1 MPAVIS
7 DKFRV
12 YNAAQ
17 FKEALDE
24 PANTVMYFFLGGVSE
39 YANPTNPPSPGT
51 AVANVEY
58 YPWRDMFAAKRIQ
71 ASDISH
77 VVPRYD
83 WTSGTVYVQFDE
95 TTTNLLSDKYYVLTD
110 EFNVYKCLFNNGG
123 APSVNKPTGTDLQAT
138 TTADGYIWKYM
149 FSISTGDAL
158 KFLTSSH
165 MPVKFLTTNDGSRQ
179 WLVQQAAVDGSI
191 EVVRVTYGGT
201 GYGSTPSVIISGD
214 GTGAT
219 ATATISGGVVTKINV
234 TSRGSGYTFATA
246 TLSGGSP
253 SASATAKVVISP
265 KGGHGLNPIEE
276 LGGVFLLLNTRLDAS
291 EGGTFPVVNNFR
303 KIGLITDPIVYGS
316 SSVRALSSVY
326 RQTYRYTLTGITGTT
341 FNQDDTVTFG
351 SNTATVVDFDSA
363 NNYLYTT
370 LPIPREFSVGATLA
384 GPSATGTVSV
394 ISNPGLRPYTGDIIY
409 LENRL
414 AINRS
419 SDQIEDVKLIVEF

>member
-24 PANTVMYFFLGGVSE
+24 PANTVMYFFLGGVTE
-39 YANPTNPPSPGT
+39 YATPTNPPSPGT
-51 AVANVEY
+51 ATANVEY
-58 YPWRDMFAAKRIQ
+58 YPWRDMFAVKRIQ

-77 VVPRYD
+77 VVPRHN
-83 WTSGTVYVQFDE
+83 WASGTVYVQFDE
-95 TTTNLLSDKYYVLTD
+95 TTTSITTDKYYVITD

-123 APSVNKPTGTDLQAT
+123 APSVNKPSGTDLQAT
-138 TTADGYIWKYM
+138 TTADSYIWKYM
-149 FSISTGDAL
+149 FSVTTGDAL

-165 MPVKFLTTNDGSRQ
+165 MPVKLLTTNDGSRQ

-191 EVVRVTYGGT
+191 EVIRVTYGGS
-201 GYGSTPSVIISGD
+201 GYVSTPSVIIDGD

-219 ATATISGGVVTKINV
+219 ATATMSGGLVTKISV
-234 TSRGSGYTFATA
+234 TNKGTGYTYATA

-253 SASATAKVVISP
+253 SAPALAKVVISP

-276 LGGVFLLLNTRLDAS
+276 FGGAFLLLNTRLDAA
-291 EGGTFPVVNNFR
+291 EGGTFPVINNFR
-303 KIGLITDPIVYGS
+303 KIGLITDPLVYGS
-316 SSVRALSSVY
+316 SSRALASVY

-351 SNTATVVDFDSA
+351 ANTATVVEFDSA
-363 NNYLYTT
+363 NNFLYTT
-370 LPIPREFSVGATLA
+370 LPIPREFPVGASLV
-384 GPSATGTVSV
+384 GPSAAGA
-394 ISNPGLRPYTGDIIY
+394 ISAINNPGLRPYSGDIIY

-419 SDQIEDVKLIVEF
+419 SDQIEDIKLIVEF